1 VTRADARATSAVLAT
16 PGVLHFENRPLPER
30 GAGEVLVSVHTV
42 SVCGSDVGYWRH
54 GGVGTFRGSRPFVLG
69 HEGSGT
75 VVAIGDGV
83 TNLSVGA
90 RVAIDPGTPCGVCAA
105 CLRGR
110 ANLCS
115 AMRYM
120 GSGALDPPTD
130 GLLSSEVVVRA
141 AQCHLIPDAMT
152 LEEAAL
158 VEPTAVALHAVR
170 RSEVRAGMRAAV
182 LGGGPIGLLVIQVL
196 KSLGAAS
203 VDLVEPDQGRRE
215 RALDL
220 GADSVHAPADLSLA
234 GRMRERELDLVIEAS
249 GVPESLAFAL
259 DITDPGGVI
268 VQVGSLPA
276 SEISLRATSVLA
288 RELDL
293 RGSFRFLNEF
303 PDALDLIAS
312 GSVRA
317 ATLVDATFD
326 FKDAAAALEFAAQ
339 GTAIKTQIAVS
350 RGSQGSA
357 DWAAAARDQTA
368 GVSN

>member
-1 VTRADARATSAVLAT
+1 VGSAHFAQVARSFSVTKAVEQWSLSETAS
-16 PGVLHFENRPLPER
+16 PISRSGREWPSIPELHVGCVRP
-30 GAGEVLVSVHTV
+30 A
-42 SVCGSDVGYWRH
+42 CA
-54 GGVGTFRGSRPFVLG
+54 
-69 HEGSGT
+69 
-75 VVAIGDGV
+75 VA
-83 TNLSVGA
+83 
-90 RVAIDPGTPCGVCAA
+90 
-105 CLRGR
+105 
-110 ANLCS
+110 
-115 AMRYM
+115 
-120 GSGALDPPTD
+120 PTY
-130 GLLSSEVVVRA
+130 A